1 MRKLFIFNILVLFL
15 LLLSSFG
22 CSSYPSDKYLVENFN
37 NHEPI
42 FEKLV
47 AMIQEDSEVCKV
59 NIDCEYIVIDNYQ
72 PNKVIS
78 NERYQEYKSLL
89 KQIGAINVRQFFVNK
104 NDKSYSNEIYFLVY
118 ENPDFMMGGVYK
130 SYHHSKS
137 KPDKLVDSLDELYSQ
152 NSEVFGYKEIR
163 NNFYITLDI
172 W

>member
-37 NHEPI
+37 NNEPI

-47 AMIQEDSEVCKV
+47 AMIQEDSKVCKM
-59 NIDCEYIVIDNYQ
+59 NKDCEYIL
-72 PNKVIS
+72 IS
-78 NERYQEYKSLL
+78 DTEYNIKLPFDRYQEYKSLL

-118 ENPDFMMGGVYK
+118 ENPGFMMGGVYK

-152 NSEVFGYKEIR
+152 NSEVFGYKEI
-163 NNFYITLDI
+163 
-172 W
+172 